1 MMAEDI
7 TNIALSVQASEIA
20 NSMKNAGYFEDALS
34 AAKFGMA
41 YAIKYYFDEVNC
53 DALEKTYDSNGNNY
67 NVGSVDPDKYIFK
80 LLTALYPNLT
90 TPYRYAR
97 ILMCYGLNKIG
108 DIIDEGHL
116 FPLSEHM

>member
-1 MMAEDI
+1 MAEDM
-7 TNIALSVQASEIA
+7 TNIALSAHASEIA
-20 NSMKNAGYFEDALS
+20 NSMKIAGYFEDALS

-41 YAIKYYFDEVNC
+41 YAIKYYFDEVDC
-53 DALEKTYDSNGNNY
+53 EAFEKVYDSSGNNY
-67 NVGSVDPDKYIFK
+67 NVGSVDSDKYIAK

-97 ILMCYGLNKIG
+97 VLMCYGLNKIG
-108 DIIDEGHL
+108 DIIEEGRL